1 MFSFT
6 KDGKLQSLDLM
17 YSFFLSVGVF
27 FVQFLISNGI
37 TMLVE
42 RLFPAW
48 SRGAKNAAD
57 ILLPVLLSML
67 LALILFRLI
76 RKKSIVTV
84 AYVIAFLLVGI
95 LILYMA
101 CTYDAETGSVM
112 IAPFLGIFLAPTAG
126 GAALAIWLFVRW
138 RKAHPDPIL
147 EEEAELQRE
156 EEAEQSQKEE

>member
-1 MFSFT
+1 MNKQDQNNASYWRQMFSFT

-112 IAPFLGIFLAPTAG
+112 IAPLSSAQITVPHPMPTK
-126 GAALAIWLFVRW
+126 LPTPKNTNDRMMPTTQLT
-138 RKAHPDPIL
+138 
-147 EEEAELQRE
+147 
-156 EEAEQSQKEE
+156 QS